1 MNGGEANKPSS
12 VTRSRGWRAIS
23 LGPVSPRASCSLPGT
38 VNGPEPF
45 AGRAAPRPCSA
56 LLRVGFA
63 LPPTL
68 PPGRCALTATVS
80 PLPVLPAGAIGG
92 LFSVAL
98 SVASRRP
105 AVSRHPALWSSD
117 FPRRHPKERRGP
129 HSPPDPSC
137 QTVPRR
143 GLEPPRRLRHQILS
157 LACLPVSAPG
167 QCKGCRTASRTVLP
181 RGLEPPRACAHW
193 ILNPAR
199 LPIPPQE
206 RGCPQPAPIASGECL
221 SAVSPPTV
229 RPERFELPAF

>member
-1 MNGGEANKPSS
+1 MPCPRRYRRGGA
-12 VTRSRGWRAIS
+12 
-23 LGPVSPRASCSLPGT
+23 LL
-38 VNGPEPF
+38 
-45 AGRAAPRPCSA
+45 PRPFHPCLCSRREPSA
-56 LLRVGFA
+56 VCFLWHFPWPRGPRPLAG
-63 LPPTL
+63 TL
-68 PPGRCALTATVS
+68 PCGARTFLDAL
-80 PLPVLPAGAIGG
+80 
-92 LFSVAL
+92 
-98 SVASRRP
+98 R
-105 AVSRHPALWSSD
+105 
-117 FPRRHPKERRGP
+117 ERRGP

-221 SAVSPPTV
+221 SASRRQQCARRDSNS
-229 RPERFELPAF
+229 RPSDP